1 MNKVELLAPAGSYES
16 FLGAIHAGADA
27 VYLGGVKYG
36 ARAFAENF
44 DKETLCRA
52 IYYAHLFERK
62 VYLTLNTLMKQS
74 ELDEVEE
81 FLTPF
86 YYAGL
91 DGVIVQDLGLLSFL
105 KRSFPLLELHIST
118 QMTVTG
124 PYAVR
129 MLKEEGAVRV
139 VPARELSLKEMEL
152 LKKEGLEVETFIHGA
167 MCYSYSGQ
175 CFFSSFLGG
184 RSGNR
189 GKCAQS
195 CRLPYQVNLAGKK
208 KKGEKQVTSVSCAN
222 KRKQGAA
229 YMSKSEAEFQE
240 YPLSLKDM
248 CSIELVPELIKS
260 GIDSFKIEGRMK
272 RPEYVAGVTAI
283 YRKYIDLCYKSGR
296 QNIKIEKKDW
306 EALKALY
313 IRTDIQDGYYKR
325 HNGKEMVTLHK
336 PSYSGIDE
344 NFAASIYEKYVKQP
358 LKAEVSG
365 FATLKKGRPAS
376 LQIMFKEHIAYVEGN
391 IVDSAQKRPI
401 GRGDVDKQLK
411 KTGNTDFEFSFL
423 EIDMDE
429 DIFISLKS
437 LNELRRLAFEEL
449 EQQIKHS
456 VENIRRRSLEEN
468 NKSKRISPK
477 KENDY
482 DNIVK
487 NLENDEN
494 RFGIKNVYESMS
506 KQKNREETGRVNE
519 GIDRTGIVNDKKQLR
534 VLVSSYKQCQ
544 IALKHTGVGRIYVS
558 GDLLLD
564 AKTEFLRELVNTPK
578 EIWIKTSEI
587 LRAKDYSKLERI
599 AEVSKDFAKGMLIS
613 NLETYSFLKYH
624 NYAGQIAL
632 NYHVYIWNQEA
643 LGFWE
648 DKAQSFL
655 MPVECNIHEW
665 KQLQNEKAE
674 YLCYGKIPMMVTANC
689 IRKTKGACRNA
700 GVSFE
705 DSITDRYQ
713 TDFAVQTN
721 CNYCYNV
728 IYNSVPNS
736 MHQNLEQIMKLK
748 GKGIRLDF
756 TTENECEM
764 NGILNAYAEYM
775 QKGQAD
781 FSFIKDY
788 TTGHYKKGAL

>member
-44 DKETLCRA
+44 DEKTLCRA
-52 IYYAHLFERK
+52 IYYAHLFDRK

-74 ELDEVEE
+74 ELEEVEE

-86 YYAGL
+86 YNAGL

-105 KRSFPLLELHIST
+105 KRTFPLLELHIST
-118 QMTVTG
+118 QMAVTG
-124 PYAVR
+124 PYSVR

-152 LKKEGLEVETFIHGA
+152 LKKEGLEIETFIHGA

-195 CRLPYQVNLAGKK
+195 CRLPYQVNLADKENSKVKK
-208 KKGEKQVTSVSCAN
+208 E
-222 KRKQGAA
+222 
-229 YMSKSEAEFQE
+229 E

-248 CSIELVPELIKS
+248 CSIELVPELIKA

-283 YRKYIDLCYKSGR
+283 YRKYIDLCYKNQL
-296 QNIKIEKKDW
+296 QNIKVEKKDW
-306 EALKALY
+306 EALKSLY
-313 IRTDIQDGYYKR
+313 IRTDLQDGYYKR
-325 HNGKEMVTLHK
+325 HNGKEMVTIHK

-344 NFAASIYEKYVKQP
+344 EFAASIYEKYVKQP

-365 FATLKKGRPAS
+365 FITLKKGQSVS
-376 LQIMFKEHIAYVEGN
+376 LQLMFKDYVVYLEGD
-391 IVDSAQKRPI
+391 IVDSAKKRPVTKE
-401 GRGDVDKQLK
+401 DVAKQLN
-411 KTGNTDFEFSFL
+411 KTGNTDFVFSLL

-429 DIFISLKS
+429 DIFIPLKS
-437 LNELRRLAFEEL
+437 LNELRRQAFEEL
-449 EQQIKHS
+449 EEQLKQR
-456 VENIRRRSLEEN
+456 VAEIRRKSLKECKNAEQKYNVGEKISKYASDIDEVEESCRGFTAGN
-468 NKSKRISPK
+468 SGNELSNGVNGNKSV
-477 KENDY
+477 N
-482 DNIVK
+482 
-487 NLENDEN
+487 
-494 RFGIKNVYESMS
+494 GS
-506 KQKNREETGRVNE
+506 KQ
-519 GIDRTGIVNDKKQLR
+519 LH
-534 VLVSSYKQCQ
+534 VLVSTYKQCKF
-544 IALKHTGVGRIYVS
+544 ALKNQMIKRLYIS
-558 GDLLLD
+558 GDILLD
-564 AKTEFLRELVNTPK
+564 AETEFLQEIRTVSSEK
-578 EIWIKTSEI
+578 QIWIKTSEV
-587 LRAKDYSKLERI
+587 LRAKDYSKLAKLI
-599 AEVSKDFAKGMLIS
+599 DISKDFAKGMLIS
-613 NLETYSFLKYH
+613 NVETYSFLKYH
-624 NYAGQIAL
+624 DYAGMIAL
-632 NYHVYIWNQEA
+632 NYHVYTWNQEA
-643 LGFWE
+643 LKFWE
-648 DKAQSFL
+648 GKSQSFL

-665 KQLQNEKAE
+665 KKLQSEKAE

-689 IRKTKGACRNA
+689 IRKTKGTCRNR
-700 GVSFE
+700 GVSFA

-713 TDFAVQTN
+713 ANLQVQTN

-736 MHQNLEQIMKLK
+736 LHQYLEQIEKLE
-748 GKGIRLDF
+748 GRGIRLDF
-756 TTENECEM
+756 TTESEQEM
-764 NGILNAYAEYM
+764 QQILEAYAEYM
-775 QKGQAD
+775 TSGSTD
-781 FSFIKDY
+781 FSFLKDY

>member
-44 DKETLCRA
+44 DEETLCRA
-52 IYYAHLFERK
+52 IYYAHLFDRK

-74 ELDEVEE
+74 ELEEVEE

-86 YYAGL
+86 YNAGL

-105 KRSFPLLELHIST
+105 KRTFPLLELHIST
-118 QMTVTG
+118 QMAVTG
-124 PYAVR
+124 PYSVR

-152 LKKEGLEVETFIHGA
+152 LKKEGLEIETFIHGA

-195 CRLPYQVNLAGKK
+195 CRLPYQVNLADKENGKVK
-208 KKGEKQVTSVSCAN
+208 KE
-222 KRKQGAA
+222 
-229 YMSKSEAEFQE
+229 E

-248 CSIELVPELIKS
+248 CSIELVPELIRA

-283 YRKYIDLCYKSGR
+283 YRKYIDLCYKNHL
-296 QNIKIEKKDW
+296 QNIKVEKKDW
-306 EALKALY
+306 EALKSLY
-313 IRTDIQDGYYKR
+313 IRTDLQDGYYKR
-325 HNGKEMVTLHK
+325 HNGKEMVTIHK

-344 NFAASIYEKYVKQP
+344 EFASSIYEKYVKQP

-365 FATLKKGRPAS
+365 FITLKKGQSVS
-376 LQIMFKEHIAYVEGN
+376 LQLMFKDYVVYLEGD
-391 IVDSAQKRPI
+391 IVDSAKKRPVTKE
-401 GRGDVDKQLK
+401 DVAKQLN
-411 KTGNTDFEFSFL
+411 KTGNTDFVFSLL

-429 DIFISLKS
+429 DIFIPLKS
-437 LNELRRLAFEEL
+437 LNELRRQAFEEL
-449 EQQIKHS
+449 EEQLKQR
-456 VENIRRRSLEEN
+456 VAEIRRKSLKECKNAEQKYNVGEKISKYASDIDEVEESCRGFTAEN
-468 NKSKRISPK
+468 NGNELNNGVNGNKSV
-477 KENDY
+477 N
-482 DNIVK
+482 
-487 NLENDEN
+487 
-494 RFGIKNVYESMS
+494 GS
-506 KQKNREETGRVNE
+506 KQ
-519 GIDRTGIVNDKKQLR
+519 LHL
-534 VLVSSYKQCQ
+534 LVSTYKQCKF
-544 IALKHTGVGRIYVS
+544 ALKNQMIKRLYIS
-558 GDLLLD
+558 GDILLD
-564 AKTEFLRELVNTPK
+564 AETEFLQEIRTVSSEK
-578 EIWIKTSEI
+578 QIWIKTSEV
-587 LRAKDYSKLERI
+587 LRAKDYSKLEKLMDI
-599 AEVSKDFAKGMLIS
+599 SKDFAKGMLIS
-613 NLETYSFLKYH
+613 NVETYSFLKYH
-624 NYAGQIAL
+624 DYAGMIAL
-632 NYHVYIWNQEA
+632 NYHVYTWNQEA
-643 LGFWE
+643 LKFWE
-648 DKAQSFL
+648 GKSQSFL

-665 KQLQNEKAE
+665 KNLQNEKAE

-689 IRKTKGACRNA
+689 IRKTKGACRNR
-700 GVSFE
+700 GVSFA

-713 TDFAVQTN
+713 ANLQVQTN

-736 MHQNLEQIMKLK
+736 LHQYLEQIEKLE
-748 GKGIRLDF
+748 GRGIRLDF
-756 TTENECEM
+756 TTESEQEM
-764 NGILNAYAEYM
+764 QQILEAYTEYM
-775 QKGQAD
+775 TIGSTD
-781 FSFIKDY
+781 FSFLKDY

>member
-44 DKETLCRA
+44 NEETLCRA

-105 KRSFPLLELHIST
+105 RRTFPLLELHIST
-118 QMTVTG
+118 QMAVTG
-124 PYAVR
+124 PYSVR

-139 VPARELSLKEMEL
+139 VPARELSLEEMKL
-152 LKKEGLEVETFIHGA
+152 LKEEGLEIETFIHGA

-195 CRLPYQVNLAGKK
+195 CRLPYQVNLADK
-208 KKGEKQVTSVSCAN
+208 EKD
-222 KRKQGAA
+222 KRK
-229 YMSKSEAEFQE
+229 KEE

-248 CSIELVPELIKS
+248 CSIELVPELIRA
-260 GIDSFKIEGRMK
+260 GINSFKIEGRMK

-283 YRKYIDLCYKSGR
+283 YRKYIDLCYKNHL
-296 QNIKIEKKDW
+296 QNIKVEKKDW
-306 EALKALY
+306 EALKSLY

-325 HNGKEMVTLHK
+325 HNGKEMVTIHK

-344 NFAASIYEKYVKQP
+344 EFAASIYERYVKLP

-365 FATLKKGRPAS
+365 FVTLKKGQPVS
-376 LQIMFKEHIAYVEGN
+376 LQIMFKDYVVYLEGN
-391 IVDSAQKRPI
+391 VVDSAQKRPVT
-401 GRGDVDKQLK
+401 REDVAKQLN
-411 KTGNTDFEFSFL
+411 KTGNTDFVFSLL
-423 EIDMDE
+423 EMDMDE
-429 DIFISLKS
+429 DIFIPLKS
-437 LNELRRLAFEEL
+437 LNELRRQAFEEL
-449 EQQIKHS
+449 EQQLKQS
-456 VENIRRRSLEEN
+456 VAEIRRRSLEERQN
-468 NKSKRISPK
+468 AVQKQDSGKNESEYAVNINEGEEINKEFVSKNSCVALNIMERNELSNGVNRN
-477 KENDY
+477 ETVND
-482 DNIVK
+482 
-487 NLENDEN
+487 
-494 RFGIKNVYESMS
+494 S
-506 KQKNREETGRVNE
+506 KQ
-519 GIDRTGIVNDKKQLR
+519 LH
-534 VLVSSYKQCQ
+534 VLVSSYKQCKLAFKNPM
-544 IALKHTGVGRIYVS
+544 IKRLYIS
-558 GDLLLD
+558 GDILLD
-564 AKTEFLRELVNTPK
+564 AKAEFLQEIRAASLER
-578 EIWIKTSEI
+578 EIWIKTSEV
-587 LRAKDYSKLERI
+587 LRAKDYPKLKKLMDI
-599 AEVSKDFAKGMLIS
+599 SQNFATGMLIS

-624 NYAGQIAL
+624 DYAGKIAL
-632 NYHVYIWNQEA
+632 NYHVYTWNQEA
-643 LGFWE
+643 LKFWE
-648 DKAQSFL
+648 DKSQSFL

-665 KQLQNEKAE
+665 KQLQSENAE

-689 IRKTKGACRNA
+689 IRKTNGVCRTQ

-705 DSITDRYQ
+705 DSIKDRYQ
-713 TDFAVQTN
+713 TNFQVQTN

-736 MHQNLEQIMKLK
+736 LHPYLEQIEKLE

-756 TTENECEM
+756 TTESEQEM
-764 NGILNAYAEYM
+764 RQILEAYTEYM
-775 QKGQAD
+775 TSGSTD
-781 FSFIKDY
+781 FSFLKDY

>member
-1 MNKVELLAPAGSYES
+1 MGGAVKRQLLYVNIQENSKHRYKFIFGCIKVRKFITELEEKRIIFLKRVELLAPAGSYES

-44 DKETLCRA
+44 DEETLCRA
-52 IYYAHLFERK
+52 IYYAHLFDRK

-74 ELDEVEE
+74 ELEEVEA

-86 YYAGL
+86 YCAGL

-105 KRSFPLLELHIST
+105 KRTFPLLELHIST
-118 QMTVTG
+118 QMAVTG
-124 PYAVR
+124 PYSVR

-152 LKKEGLEVETFIHGA
+152 LKKEGLEIETFIHGA
-167 MCYSYSGQ
+167 MCYCYSGQ

-195 CRLPYQVNLAGKK
+195 CRLPYQVNLSERDNGKNK
-208 KKGEKQVTSVSCAN
+208 KE
-222 KRKQGAA
+222 
-229 YMSKSEAEFQE
+229 E

-248 CSIELVPELIKS
+248 CSIELVPELIKA

-283 YRKYIDLCYKSGR
+283 YRKYIDLCY
-296 QNIKIEKKDW
+296 QNNLQEIKVEKKDW
-306 EALKALY
+306 ETLKSLY

-325 HNGKEMVTLHK
+325 HNGKEMVTIHK

-344 NFAASIYEKYVKQP
+344 EFATSIYDKYVKQP

-365 FATLKKGRPAS
+365 FVTLKKGHPAA
-376 LQIMFKEHIAYVEGN
+376 LQLMFKDYMVYVEGN
-391 IVDSAQKRPI
+391 MVDSAQKRPV
-401 GRGDVDKQLK
+401 GREDVEKQLN
-411 KTGNTDFEFSFL
+411 KTGNTDFVFSVL
-423 EIDMDE
+423 ELEMDE
-429 DIFISLKS
+429 DIFIPLKA
-437 LNELRRLAFEEL
+437 LNELRRQAFEEL
-449 EQQIKHS
+449 EQQIKESIEKIRRDSLKISRS
-456 VENIRRRSLEEN
+456 VEREKSLDAKNLN
-468 NKSKRISPK
+468 NKTQT
-477 KENDY
+477 E
-482 DNIVK
+482 
-487 NLENDEN
+487 
-494 RFGIKNVYESMS
+494 M
-506 KQKNREETGRVNE
+506 VNE
-519 GIDRTGIVNDKKQLR
+519 NEKVNSRKQLH
-534 VLVSSYKQCQ
+534 VLVSSYEQCKV
-544 IALKHTGVGRIYVS
+544 ALKNKGVQRIYVS
-558 GDLLLD
+558 GDLWLDVKSALLQ
-564 AKTEFLRELVNTPK
+564 ELKEASKEK
-578 EIWIKTSEI
+578 EIWLKTPEV
-587 LRAKDYSKLERI
+587 LRAKDYVKLEKLI
-599 AEVSKDFAKGMLIS
+599 EVSKDFAKGMLIS

-624 NYAGQIAL
+624 NYSGEIAL
-632 NYHVYIWNQEA
+632 NYHVYTWNQEV
-643 LGFWE
+643 LQFWK

-689 IRKTKGACRNA
+689 IRKTKDACRNT

-713 TDFAVQTN
+713 TDFKVQTN

-736 MHQNLEQIMKLK
+736 LHQNLEQIERLK
-748 GKGIRLDF
+748 GQGIRLDF
-756 TTENECEM
+756 TTESGKEIQQ
-764 NGILNAYAEYM
+764 ILGAYTEYLE
-775 QKGQAD
+775 KGKTD
-781 FSFIKDY
+781 FSFLKDY

>member
-27 VYLGGVKYG
+27 VYLGGIKYG

-44 DKETLCRA
+44 DEETLCRA
-52 IYYAHLFERK
+52 IYYAHLFDKK
-62 VYLTLNTLMKQS
+62 VYMTLNTLMKQS
-74 ELDEVEE
+74 ELEEVEE
-81 FLTPF
+81 YLKPF

-105 KRSFPLLELHIST
+105 KRTFPLLELHIST
-118 QMTVTG
+118 QMAVTG
-124 PYAVR
+124 PYSVR

-139 VPARELSLKEMEL
+139 VPARELSLKEMEI
-152 LKKEGLEVETFIHGA
+152 LKNEGLEIETFIHGA
-167 MCYSYSGQ
+167 MCYCYSGQ

-195 CRLPYQVNLAGKK
+195 CRLPYQVNLSDRKDTKGKK
-208 KKGEKQVTSVSCAN
+208 E
-222 KRKQGAA
+222 
-229 YMSKSEAEFQE
+229 E

-248 CSIELVPELIKS
+248 CSIELIPELIRA

-283 YRKYIDLCYKSGR
+283 YRKYIDLCYQNNLQNVKVEKS
-296 QNIKIEKKDW
+296 DW
-306 EALKALY
+306 EALKSLY

-325 HNGKEMVTLHK
+325 HNGKEMVTIHK

-344 NFAASIYEKYVKQP
+344 EFAASIYEKYVKQT

-365 FATLKKGRPAS
+365 FVTLKKGQPAT
-376 LQIMFKEHIAYVEGN
+376 LQLNFKDYAVYCEGSM
-391 IVDSAQKRPI
+391 VDSAQKRPVE
-401 GRGDVDKQLK
+401 REDVKKQLN
-411 KTGNTDFEFSFL
+411 KTGNTDFVFSVL

-429 DIFISLKS
+429 DIFIPLKA
-437 LNELRRLAFEEL
+437 LNELRRQAFEKL
-449 EQQIKHS
+449 EQQMKRS
-456 VENIRRRSLEEN
+456 VDEIRRKSLEYSKDKVN
-468 NKSKRISPK
+468 N
-477 KENDY
+477 ELT
-482 DNIVK
+482 V
-487 NLENDEN
+487 
-494 RFGIKNVYESMS
+494 V
-506 KQKNREETGRVNE
+506 VNE
-519 GIDRTGIVNDKKQLR
+519 DKTVNAKKQLH
-534 VLVSSYKQCQ
+534 VLVSSYKQCRFV
-544 IALKHTGVGRIYVS
+544 LKNPAVNRIYIAS
-558 GDLLLD
+558 DLFSHGDTVLLQEIKE
-564 AKTEFLRELVNTPK
+564 ASKNK
-578 EIWIKTSEI
+578 EIWIKMPEV
-587 LRAKDYSKLERI
+587 LREKDFEKLEKLVKI
-599 AEVSKDFAKGMLIS
+599 SQVFAKGMLVS

-624 NYAGQIAL
+624 NYCGEIAL
-632 NYHVYIWNQEA
+632 NYHVYIWNQEG
-643 LGFWE
+643 LKFWE
-648 DKAQSFL
+648 DKIQNFL

-689 IRKTKGACRNA
+689 IRKTKGNCRNA

-713 TDFAVQTN
+713 TNFNVQTN

-728 IYNSVPNS
+728 IYNSVPHS
-736 MHQNLEQIMKLK
+736 LHQNLEQIIKLE

-756 TTENECEM
+756 TTESEEQM
-764 NGILNAYAEYM
+764 NQILEAYVQYLEGG
-775 QKGQAD
+775 KAD
-781 FSFIKDY
+781 FSFLKEY

>member
-44 DKETLCRA
+44 DEETLCRA

-74 ELDEVEE
+74 ELEEVEA

-86 YYAGL
+86 YNAGL

-105 KRSFPLLELHIST
+105 KRTFPLLELHIST
-118 QMTVTG
+118 QMAVTG
-124 PYAVR
+124 PYSVR

-139 VPARELSLKEMEL
+139 VPARELSLKEIEL
-152 LKKEGLEVETFIHGA
+152 LKKEGLEIETFIHGA

-195 CRLPYQVNLAGKK
+195 CRLPYQVNLKDRDNIKNKK
-208 KKGEKQVTSVSCAN
+208 E
-222 KRKQGAA
+222 
-229 YMSKSEAEFQE
+229 E

-248 CSIELVPELIKS
+248 CSVELIPELIRA

-283 YRKYIDLCYKSGR
+283 YRKYIDLCYKNNLQS
-296 QNIKIEKKDW
+296 IKVEKKDW
-306 EALKALY
+306 EALKSLY

-325 HNGKEMVTLHK
+325 HNGKEMVTIHK
-336 PSYSGIDE
+336 PNYGGIDE
-344 NFAASIYEKYVKQP
+344 EFAASIYEKYVKQP

-365 FATLKKGRPAS
+365 FVTLKKGQPAA
-376 LQIMFKEHIAYVEGN
+376 LQLMFKEHVVCLEGN
-391 IVDSAQKRPI
+391 VVDSAQKRPV
-401 GRGDVDKQLK
+401 GRNDVEKQLN
-411 KTGNTDFEFSFL
+411 KTGNTDFIFSTL

-429 DIFISLKS
+429 DIFIPLKA
-437 LNELRRLAFEEL
+437 LNELRRQAFEEL
-449 EQQIKHS
+449 EQQIKRK
-456 VENIRRRSLEEN
+456 VEEVRKKSLEYSITVC
-468 NKSKRISPK
+468 KVKDFK
-477 KENDY
+477 K
-482 DNIVK
+482 
-487 NLENDEN
+487 
-494 RFGIKNVYESMS
+494 
-506 KQKNREETGRVNE
+506 
-519 GIDRTGIVNDKKQLR
+519 NDKANNIEKTNPVNGNRAVNGKKRLH
-534 VLVSSYKQCQ
+534 VLVSSHEQCKVAFNNSR
-544 IALKHTGVGRIYVS
+544 INRIYIT
-558 GDLLLD
+558 GDLFLD
-564 AKTEFLRELVNTPK
+564 AKAEFLQKVKEVSKEK
-578 EIWIKTSEI
+578 EIWIKTSEV
-587 LRAKDYSKLERI
+587 LREKDFDKLKRLMDI
-599 AEVSKDFAKGMLIS
+599 SKDFAKGMLIS
-613 NLETYSFLKYH
+613 NLESYSFFKYQD
-624 NYAGQIAL
+624 YSGKIAL
-632 NYHVYIWNQEA
+632 NYHVYTWNQEA
-643 LGFWE
+643 LAFWG

-665 KQLQNEKAE
+665 KQLQSEKAE

-713 TDFAVQTN
+713 TNFNVQTN

-736 MHQNLEQIMKLK
+736 LHQNLEQIENLK
-748 GKGIRLDF
+748 GQGIRLDF
-756 TTENECEM
+756 TTESENEVQQ
-764 NGILNAYAEYM
+764 ILTAYEQYLETG
-775 QKGQAD
+775 KAD
-781 FSFIKDY
+781 FSFLKDY

>member
-1 MNKVELLAPAGSYES
+1 MSNRKEDSFLDKVELLAPAGSYES

-44 DKETLCRA
+44 DEETLCRA
-52 IYYAHLFERK
+52 IYYAHLFDRK

-86 YYAGL
+86 YQAGL

-105 KRSFPLLELHIST
+105 KRKFPLLQLHIST
-118 QMTVTG
+118 QMAVTG
-124 PYAVR
+124 PYSVR

-139 VPARELSLKEMEL
+139 VPARELSLQEMKL
-152 LKKEGLEVETFIHGA
+152 LKKEGLEIETFIHGA

-189 GKCAQS
+189 GKCAGS
-195 CRLPYQVNLAGKK
+195 CRLPYQVNLAEKEKSAAKK
-208 KKGEKQVTSVSCAN
+208 E
-222 KRKQGAA
+222 
-229 YMSKSEAEFQE
+229 E

-248 CSIELVPELIKS
+248 CSIELVSELIRA

-283 YRKYIDLCYKSGR
+283 YRKYIDLCYKNGMK
-296 QNIKIEKKDW
+296 NIKVEKKDW
-306 EALKALY
+306 EVLRSLY

-325 HNGKEMVTLHK
+325 HNGKDMVTIHK
-336 PSYSGIDE
+336 PSYSRIDE
-344 NFAASIYEKYVKQP
+344 DFASSIYETYVKQP

-365 FATLKKGRPAS
+365 FVTLKKGKPAA
-376 LQIMFKEHIAYVEGN
+376 LQLMFKEQMVYCEGN
-391 IVDSAQKRPI
+391 IVEPAQRRPV
-401 GRGDVDKQLK
+401 GKEDVDKQLK
-411 KTGNTDFEFSFL
+411 KTGNTDFTFSFL

-429 DIFISLKS
+429 DIFIPLKT
-437 LNELRRLAFEEL
+437 LNELRRQAFEEL
-449 EQQIKHS
+449 EQQLKQK
-456 VENIRRRSLEEN
+456 VKEIRRKSLEE
-468 NKSKRISPK
+468 SKAVS
-477 KENDY
+477 
-482 DNIVK
+482 
-487 NLENDEN
+487 
-494 RFGIKNVYESMS
+494 
-506 KQKNREETGRVNE
+506 QKNRIECVNTESSKHKIKINEAIRCNKDIYEVENGYEKLNDLKTNNRTEMVSETERVNA
-519 GIDRTGIVNDKKQLR
+519 GKQLH
-534 VLVSSYKQCQ
+534 VLISSYNQCK
-544 IALKHTGVGRIYVS
+544 IALKNPVVGRIYVS
-558 GDLLLD
+558 GDLLLI
-564 AKTEFLRELVNTPK
+564 AQTGILQELKEASGEK
-578 EIWIKTSEI
+578 EIWIKTSEV
-587 LRAKDYSKLERI
+587 LRAKDYAKLEKITEITR
-599 AEVSKDFAKGMLIS
+599 DFAKGILIS

-624 NYAGQIAL
+624 NYTGKIAL
-632 NYHVYIWNQEA
+632 NYHVYIWNQKA
-643 LGFWE
+643 INFWD
-648 DKAQSFL
+648 DKMQSFL

-689 IRKTKGACRNA
+689 IRKTKGACRNT

-705 DSITDRYQ
+705 DSITDRYR
-713 TDFAVQTN
+713 TNFHVQTN

-736 MHQNLEQIMKLK
+736 LHQYLEQIEKLK
-748 GKGIRLDF
+748 GRGIRLDF
-756 TTENECEM
+756 TTESENEM
-764 NGILNAYAEYM
+764 RQVLWAYAEYLETG
-775 QKGQAD
+775 KAD
-781 FSFIKDY
+781 FSFLKDY

>member
-44 DKETLCRA
+44 DEETLCRA
-52 IYYAHLFERK
+52 IYYAHLFDRK

-74 ELDEVEE
+74 ELNEVEE

-105 KRSFPLLELHIST
+105 KRTFPLLELHIST
-118 QMTVTG
+118 QMAVTG
-124 PYAVR
+124 PYSIR

-152 LKKEGLEVETFIHGA
+152 LKKEGLEIETFIHGA

-195 CRLPYQVNLAGKK
+195 CRLPYRVNLSDMDNGKIK
-208 KKGEKQVTSVSCAN
+208 KE
-222 KRKQGAA
+222 
-229 YMSKSEAEFQE
+229 E

-248 CSIELVPELIKS
+248 CSIELVPELIRA

-283 YRKYIDLCYKSGR
+283 YRKYIDLCYENGL
-296 QNIKIEKKDW
+296 QNIKVEKADW
-306 EALKALY
+306 EALKSLY

-325 HNGKEMVTLHK
+325 HNGKEMVTIHK

-344 NFAASIYEKYVKQP
+344 NFAEFIYEKYVKQP

-365 FATLKKGRPAS
+365 FVTLKKGQPAA
-376 LQIMFKEHIAYVEGN
+376 LQLMFREQVVYVEGN
-391 IVDSAQKRPI
+391 MVDSAQKRPVL
-401 GRGDVDKQLK
+401 REDVEKQLN
-411 KTGNTDFEFSFL
+411 KTGNTDFIFSNL
-423 EIDMDE
+423 EVDMDE
-429 DIFISLKS
+429 DIFIPLKA
-437 LNELRRLAFEEL
+437 LNELRRQAFEEL
-449 EQQIKHS
+449 EQQIKQS
-456 VENIRRRSLEEN
+456 VEEVRKESLGRKLMTEMVSEEN
-468 NKSKRISPK
+468 S
-477 KENDY
+477 
-482 DNIVK
+482 
-487 NLENDEN
+487 
-494 RFGIKNVYESMS
+494 
-506 KQKNREETGRVNE
+506 VNHE
-519 GIDRTGIVNDKKQLR
+519 KLLH
-534 VLVSSYKQCQ
+534 VLVSSYTQCK
-544 IALKHTGVGRIYVS
+544 IALKNSRISRLYIS

-564 AKTEFLRELVNTPK
+564 AKDRFLQELKDVSTEK
-578 EIWIKTSEI
+578 EIWIKTSEV
-587 LRAKDYSKLERI
+587 LRAKDYAKLEKLI
-599 AEVSKDFAKGMLIS
+599 DISKEFAKGMLIS

-624 NYAGQIAL
+624 NYSGKIAL
-632 NYHVYIWNQEA
+632 NYHVYTWNQEA
-643 LGFWE
+643 LKFWE
-648 DKAQSFL
+648 DKAGSFL

-665 KQLQNEKAE
+665 KQLQDEKAE

-689 IRKTKGACRNA
+689 IRKTKGACRNS

-713 TDFAVQTN
+713 TEFNVQTN

-736 MHQNLEQIMKLK
+736 LHQNLEQIMKLK
-748 GKGIRLDF
+748 GQGIRLDF
-756 TTENECEM
+756 TTESEKDAQQV
-764 NGILNAYAEYM
+764 LDAYAEYLETG
-775 QKGQAD
+775 KAD
-781 FSFIKDY
+781 FSFLKNY

>member
-44 DKETLCRA
+44 DEETLCKA
-52 IYYAHLFERK
+52 IYYAHLFDRK

-74 ELDEVEE
+74 ELEEVEE
-81 FLTPF
+81 FLTLF

-105 KRSFPLLELHIST
+105 KRTFPLLELHIST
-118 QMTVTG
+118 QMAVTG
-124 PYAVR
+124 PYSVR

-195 CRLPYQVNLAGKK
+195 CRLPYQVNLADKDNNKSKK
-208 KKGEKQVTSVSCAN
+208 E
-222 KRKQGAA
+222 
-229 YMSKSEAEFQE
+229 E

-248 CSIELVPELIKS
+248 CSIELVPQLIKA

-283 YRKYIDLCYKSGR
+283 YRKYIDMCYQNNL
-296 QNIKIEKKDW
+296 QNIKVEKKDW
-306 EALKALY
+306 EALKSLY

-325 HNGKEMVTLHK
+325 HNGKEMVTIHK

-344 NFAASIYEKYVKQP
+344 DFAASIYEKYVKQP

-365 FATLKKGRPAS
+365 FVTLKKGQPAA
-376 LQIMFKEHIAYVEGN
+376 LQLMFKEQVVYLEGN
-391 IVDSAQKRPI
+391 IIDSAKKRPV
-401 GRGDVDKQLK
+401 GREDVEKQLN
-411 KTGNTDFEFSFL
+411 KTGNTDFIFSTL

-429 DIFISLKS
+429 DIFIPLKS
-437 LNELRRLAFEEL
+437 LNELRRQAFEKL
-449 EQQIKHS
+449 EQQLKLS
-456 VENIRRRSLEEN
+456 VERVRRKNLEEN
-468 NKSKRISPK
+468 TDSNQ
-477 KENDY
+477 N
-482 DNIVK
+482 
-487 NLENDEN
+487 
-494 RFGIKNVYESMS
+494 
-506 KQKNREETGRVNE
+506 QKGCSEKTGAPAGLVNE
-519 GIDRTGIVNDKKQLR
+519 SKAVNAEKQLH
-534 VLVSSYKQCQ
+534 VLVSSYEQCK
-544 IALKHTGVGRIYVS
+544 IALKNPGVNRIYVS
-558 GDLLLD
+558 GDLLLT
-564 AKTEFLRELVNTPK
+564 AKSAFIQELKEISKEK
-578 EIWIKTSEI
+578 EIWIKTSEV
-587 LRAKDYSKLERI
+587 LREKHFDKLEELMEI
-599 AEVSKDFAKGMLIS
+599 SKDFARGMLIS

-624 NYAGQIAL
+624 NYTGQIAL
-632 NYHVYIWNQEA
+632 NYHVYVWNQEA
-643 LGFWE
+643 LKFWE
-648 DKAQSFL
+648 NKAQSFL

-689 IRKTKGACRNA
+689 IRKTKGVCRNV

-713 TDFAVQTN
+713 TDFKVQTN

-736 MHQNLEQIMKLK
+736 LHQNLEQVNKLK

-756 TTENECEM
+756 TTESEKEM
-764 NGILNAYAEYM
+764 GQILEAYTEYLETG
-775 QKGQAD
+775 KAD
-781 FSFIKDY
+781 FSFLKDY

>member
-44 DKETLCRA
+44 DEETLCRA
-52 IYYAHLFERK
+52 IYYAHLFDRK

-74 ELDEVEE
+74 ELEEIEE
-81 FLTPF
+81 FLNPF
-86 YYAGL
+86 YNAGL

-105 KRSFPLLELHIST
+105 KRTFPLLELHIST
-118 QMTVTG
+118 QMAVTG
-124 PYAVR
+124 PYSVR

-152 LKKEGLEVETFIHGA
+152 LKKEGLEIETFIHGA

-195 CRLPYQVNLAGKK
+195 CRLPYQVNLSDK
-208 KKGEKQVTSVSCAN
+208 
-222 KRKQGAA
+222 
-229 YMSKSEAEFQE
+229 KSEKVKKEE

-248 CSIELVPELIKS
+248 CSIELVPELIRA

-283 YRKYIDLCYKSGR
+283 YRKYIDKCLENQL
-296 QNIKIEKKDW
+296 QNIKVEKKDW
-306 EALKALY
+306 EALKSLY

-325 HNGKEMVTLHK
+325 HNGKEMVTIHK
-336 PSYSGIDE
+336 PSYCGIDE
-344 NFAASIYEKYVKQP
+344 EFATSIYEKYVKTP

-365 FATLKKGRPAS
+365 FVSLRKGQAAA
-376 LQIMFKEHIAYVEGN
+376 LQLMFKEHVVYVEGN
-391 IVDSAQKRPI
+391 IVDSAQKRPVVKE
-401 GRGDVDKQLK
+401 DVEKQLH
-411 KTGNTDFEFSFL
+411 KTGNTDFVFSFL

-429 DIFISLKS
+429 DIFIPLKT
-437 LNELRRLAFEEL
+437 LNELRRQAFEEL
-449 EQQIKHS
+449 ETQLKYS
-456 VENIRRRSLEEN
+456 VEKVRRESLEKRMNFGQKDGVDEGEADCTENMPEQTEVTNN
-468 NKSKRISPK
+468 NKKV
-477 KENDY
+477 N
-482 DNIVK
+482 
-487 NLENDEN
+487 
-494 RFGIKNVYESMS
+494 FS
-506 KQKNREETGRVNE
+506 KQ
-519 GIDRTGIVNDKKQLR
+519 LH
-534 VLVSSYKQCQ
+534 VLVSSYKQCKAVLNNPMVKRLY
-544 IALKHTGVGRIYVS
+544 IAADVV
-558 GDLLLD
+558 LD
-564 AKTEFLRELVNTPK
+564 AKEEFLQEIKKVATHK
-578 EIWIKTSEI
+578 EIWIKTSEV
-587 LRAKDYSKLERI
+587 LRAKDYSKMEKLMDISE
-599 AEVSKDFAKGMLIS
+599 DFAKGMLIS
-613 NLETYSFLKYH
+613 NVETYAFLKYH
-624 NYAGQIAL
+624 NYSGMIAL
-632 NYHVYIWNQEA
+632 NYHVYTWNQEA
-643 LGFWE
+643 LQFWN
-648 DKAQSFL
+648 DKSQSFL

-665 KQLQNEKAE
+665 KLLQNKKAE

-689 IRKTKGACRNA
+689 VRKTKGVCRNR

-713 TDFAVQTN
+713 TNFQIQTN

-736 MHQNLEQIMKLK
+736 LHQYLNQIEKLE
-748 GKGIRLDF
+748 GRGIRLDF
-756 TTENECEM
+756 TTESEQEM
-764 NGILNAYAEYM
+764 QQVLEAYIEYM
-775 QKGQAD
+775 TNGSAD
-781 FSFIKDY
+781 FSFLKDY

>member
-27 VYLGGVKYG
+27 VYLGGIKYG

-44 DKETLCRA
+44 DEETLCRA

-74 ELDEVEE
+74 ELDEIEE

-91 DGVIVQDLGLLSFL
+91 DGVIIQDLGLLSLL
-105 KRSFPLLELHIST
+105 KRKFPLLELHIST
-118 QMTVTG
+118 QMAVTG
-124 PYAVR
+124 PHAVR

-152 LKKEGLEVETFIHGA
+152 LKEEGLEIETFIHGA
-167 MCYSYSGQ
+167 MCYCYSGQ

-195 CRLPYQVNLAGKK
+195 CRLPYRVNLAGKE
-208 KKGEKQVTSVSCAN
+208 KKGEKQGVTVSCTN
-222 KRKQGAA
+222 KRKQSAVHV
-229 YMSKSEAEFQE
+229 SKSETGFQE

-248 CSIELVPELIKS
+248 CSIELIPELIKA

-283 YRKYIDLCYKSGR
+283 YRKYIDLCYKNGT
-296 QNIKIEKKDW
+296 QNFKIEKKDW
-306 EALKALY
+306 ESLKSLY

-344 NFAASIYEKYVKQP
+344 DFAALIYEKYVKQP

-365 FATLKKGRPAS
+365 FVTLKKGKPVS
-376 LQIMFKEHIAYVEGN
+376 LQLMFKEHIVYAKGN
-391 IVDSAQKRPI
+391 MVDSAQKRPV
-401 GRGDVDKQLK
+401 GRGDVEKQLK

-423 EIDMDE
+423 EIDMDD
-429 DIFISLKS
+429 DIFIPLKV
-437 LNELRRLAFEEL
+437 LNELRRRAFEEL
-449 EQQIKHS
+449 EQQIKQS
-456 VENIRRRSLEEN
+456 VKKIRQRSLEEN
-468 NKSKRISPK
+468 HKSKCVNVEKQDGYIDMVEES
-477 KENDY
+477 ESYED
-482 DNIVK
+482 
-487 NLENDEN
+487 
-494 RFGIKNVYESMS
+494 RFDIKNAYESMS
-506 KQKNREETGRVNE
+506 EEKNSGEIGGANRSE
-519 GIDRTGIVNDKKQLR
+519 IVNGKKQLH

-544 IALKHTGVGRIYVS
+544 TALKNTSVSRIYVS
-558 GDLLLD
+558 SDLLLN
-564 AKTEFLRELVNTPK
+564 AKPEFLQELTESRQ

-587 LRAKDYSKLERI
+587 LRAKDYNKLEKI
-599 AEVSKDFAKGMLIS
+599 VENSGNFAKGMLIS
-613 NLETYSFLKYH
+613 NLETYGFLKYH
-624 NYAGQIAL
+624 NYIGQIAL
-632 NYHVYIWNQEA
+632 NYHMYIWNQEA
-643 LGFWE
+643 LKFWE
-648 DKAQSFL
+648 HKVQSFL

-689 IRKTKGACRNA
+689 IRKTKGICRNA

-713 TDFAVQTN
+713 MNFPVQTN

-736 MHQNLEQIMKLK
+736 LHQNLEQILKLE
-748 GKGIRLDF
+748 GRGIRLDF
-756 TTENECEM
+756 TTESESEM
-764 NGILNAYAEYM
+764 NEILNAYAEYL
-775 QKGQAD
+775 QEGKSD
-781 FSFIKDY
+781 FSFLQDY

>member
-1 MNKVELLAPAGSYES
+1 MKKVELLAPAGSYES

-44 DKETLCRA
+44 DDETLCRA
-52 IYYAHLFERK
+52 IYYAHLFDRK

-74 ELDEVEE
+74 ELNEVEA
-81 FLTPF
+81 FLKPF
-86 YYAGL
+86 YNAGL

-105 KRSFPLLELHIST
+105 KRTFPLLELHIST
-118 QMTVTG
+118 QMAVTG
-124 PYAVR
+124 PYSVR

-152 LKKEGLEVETFIHGA
+152 LKKEGLEIETFIHGA
-167 MCYSYSGQ
+167 MCYCYSGQ

-195 CRLPYQVNLAGKK
+195 CRLPYQVNLSDKD
-208 KKGEKQVTSVSCAN
+208 
-222 KRKQGAA
+222 
-229 YMSKSEAEFQE
+229 SKSKKEE

-248 CSIELVPELIKS
+248 CSIELVPELIKA

-283 YRKYIDLCYKSGR
+283 YRKYIDLCYKNNLQS
-296 QNIKIEKKDW
+296 IKVEKKDW
-306 EALKALY
+306 EALKSLY

-325 HNGKEMVTLHK
+325 HNGKEMVTIHK

-344 NFAASIYEKYVKQP
+344 EFAASIYEKYVKQP

-365 FATLKKGRPAS
+365 FVTLKKGQPAS
-376 LQIMFKEHIAYVEGN
+376 LQLMFKDKSVYCEGN
-391 IVDSAQKRPI
+391 MVDSAQKRPVA
-401 GRGDVDKQLK
+401 REDVEKQLN
-411 KTGNTDFEFSFL
+411 KTGNTDFMFSVL

-429 DIFISLKS
+429 DIFIPLKA
-437 LNELRRLAFEEL
+437 LNELRRQAFEEL
-449 EQQIKHS
+449 EHQLKQS
-456 VENIRRRSLEEN
+456 VENSRRQSRE
-468 NKSKRISPK
+468 
-477 KENDY
+477 KENTTDKFA
-482 DNIVK
+482 VTK
-487 NLENDEN
+487 
-494 RFGIKNVYESMS
+494 
-506 KQKNREETGRVNE
+506 TVNGE
-519 GIDRTGIVNDKKQLR
+519 KQLH
-534 VLVSSYKQCQ
+534 VLVSSYKQCKV
-544 IALKHTGVGRIYVS
+544 ALKNSMVKRCYIS
-558 GDLLLD
+558 GDLVLD
-564 AKTEFLRELVNTPK
+564 AKSEVLQELKDADK
-578 EIWIKTSEI
+578 EIWIKTSEV
-587 LRAKDYSKLERI
+587 LRAKDYGKLEKLI
-599 AEVSKDFAKGMLIS
+599 DISKDFAKGMLIS

-624 NYAGQIAL
+624 NYSGQIAL
-632 NYHVYIWNQEA
+632 NYHVYTWNQET
-643 LGFWE
+643 LKFWE
-648 DKAQSFL
+648 DKAHTFL

-689 IRKTKGACRNA
+689 IRKTKGACRGT

-705 DSITDRYQ
+705 DSIRDRYQ
-713 TDFAVQTN
+713 TDFYVQTN

-736 MHQNLEQIMKLK
+736 LHQNLDQIMKLK
-748 GKGIRLDF
+748 GQGLRLDF
-756 TTENECEM
+756 TTESAEEM
-764 NGILNAYAEYM
+764 KQVLDAYAEYLDIGKAEFTFM
-775 QKGQAD
+775 KE
-781 FSFIKDY
+781 Y

>member
-1 MNKVELLAPAGSYES
+1 MNRVELLAPAGSYES

-44 DKETLCRA
+44 DEETLCRA
-52 IYYAHLFERK
+52 IYYAHLFDRK

-74 ELDEVEE
+74 ELEEVEE

-105 KRSFPLLELHIST
+105 KRTFPLLELHIST
-118 QMTVTG
+118 QMAVTG
-124 PYAVR
+124 PYSVR

-152 LKKEGLEVETFIHGA
+152 LKKEGLEIETFIHGA

-195 CRLPYQVNLAGKK
+195 CRLPYQVNLADKDIGKTK
-208 KKGEKQVTSVSCAN
+208 KE
-222 KRKQGAA
+222 
-229 YMSKSEAEFQE
+229 E

-248 CSIELVPELIKS
+248 CSIELVPQLMKA

-283 YRKYIDLCYKSGR
+283 YRKYIDMCYHNNLQS
-296 QNIKIEKKDW
+296 IKVEKKDW
-306 EALKALY
+306 EALKSLY

-325 HNGKEMVTLHK
+325 HNGKEMVTIHK

-344 NFAASIYEKYVKQP
+344 DFAASIYEKYVKQP
-358 LKAEVSG
+358 LKAKVSG
-365 FATLKKGRPAS
+365 FVTLKKGQPAA
-376 LQIMFKEHIAYVEGN
+376 LQLMFKDQVVYLEGN
-391 IVDSAQKRPI
+391 IVDSAQKRPV
-401 GRGDVDKQLK
+401 GREDVEKQLN
-411 KTGNTDFEFSFL
+411 KTGNTDFVFSTL
-423 EIDMDE
+423 EIDIDE
-429 DIFISLKS
+429 DIFIPLKV
-437 LNELRRLAFEEL
+437 LNELRRQAFEEL
-449 EQQIKHS
+449 EQQLKLS
-456 VENIRRRSLEEN
+456 VEEIRR
-468 NKSKRISPK
+468 KSFEGNIDINQNHEACSEKLSIQ
-477 KENDY
+477 DY
-482 DNIVK
+482 ECIEKIDK
-487 NLENDEN
+487 
-494 RFGIKNVYESMS
+494 S
-506 KQKNREETGRVNE
+506 VNA
-519 GIDRTGIVNDKKQLR
+519 KKQLH
-534 VLVSSYKQCQ
+534 VLVSSYEQCK
-544 IALKHTGVGRIYVS
+544 IALKNPGINRIYVS
-558 GDLLLD
+558 GDLLLT
-564 AKTEFLRELVNTPK
+564 AKSTFLQELKEISKEK
-578 EIWIKTSEI
+578 EIWIKTSEV
-587 LRAKDYSKLERI
+587 LRAKDFDKLEELMEI
-599 AEVSKDFAKGMLIS
+599 SKDFAMGMLIS

-624 NYAGQIAL
+624 NYTGQIAL
-632 NYHVYIWNQEA
+632 NYHVYTWNQEA
-643 LGFWE
+643 LKFWE
-648 DKAQSFL
+648 DKAHSFL

-689 IRKTKGACRNA
+689 IRKTKGVCRNS

-713 TDFAVQTN
+713 TDFRVQTN

-736 MHQNLEQIMKLK
+736 LHQNLEQIDKLK
-748 GKGIRLDF
+748 GRGIRLDF
-756 TTENECEM
+756 TTESEQEM
-764 NGILNAYAEYM
+764 GKILVAYTEYL
-775 QKGQAD
+775 KTGKSD
-781 FSFIKDY
+781 FSFLKDY